1 MNRDSVRDMRT
12 YVRYKSFMEKYL
24 LGFGSVYSLGA
35 SLVPNDTK
43 ELTVVES
50 PVEIHFCLFLLMSM
64 RQLESID
71 WITLPPKSE
80 KIAEF
85 AQIL

>member
-1 MNRDSVRDMRT
+1 
-12 YVRYKSFMEKYL
+12 MEKYL

-35 SLVPNDTK
+35 SLVPNAAK